1 MKTYQCKVVGEETCS
16 RPIIAFSPQKA
27 AIESAEEYGRFWQ
40 MIEIGNDPFVK
51 KIEVIDGETGERFQ
65 FKVTLECVIKSMVV
79 PL

>member
-1 MKTYQCKVVGEETCS
+1 
-16 RPIIAFSPQKA
+16 
-27 AIESAEEYGRFWQ
+27 